1 MGNELRKKADKE
13 QHDFQMEWKRLGELI
28 NQDRKAKDI
37 ADLPEDDDEHRGNL
51 TVEEEKIIKRKIA
64 KGAWAIGKDKAQI
77 HLSQEKV
84 QSYEEAFAKIQAATG
99 ITDIEEL
106 VRRFIE
112 AEDKNFSLFNYVNQL
127 AAEIEKL
134 EHQIQ
139 EVKVEIDKY
148 RGQGANSDNQRKRIL
163 RDLEERLERTN
174 AKADNYEQQHQ
185 DSMKI
190 LNQLKSGIAGLFNKI
205 GCQTSDAIEILGTQG
220 VTESNMMQYLGIIEQ
235 RANEVLQMFAATQ
248 HGGVAT
254 LQAFLGTQGQN
265 NEQDGTP
272 TSDVKSLQTPNKTG
286 NNNTLNTNTQSK
298 SMTTTTSMQ
307 GKTVTMSDKRKTVK
321 VMPPTLDDMDNMEEN
336 DGEDDGERPLTMQE
350 LQHNMLKQINQQKQ
364 MNNMTLQQQNPNGEK
379 Q

>member
-127 AAEIEKL
+127 
-134 EHQIQ
+134 
-139 EVKVEIDKY
+139 
-148 RGQGANSDNQRKRIL
+148 
-163 RDLEERLERTN
+163 
-174 AKADNYEQQHQ
+174 
-185 DSMKI
+185 
-190 LNQLKSGIAGLFNKI
+190 
-205 GCQTSDAIEILGTQG
+205 
-220 VTESNMMQYLGIIEQ
+220 
-235 RANEVLQMFAATQ
+235 
-248 HGGVAT
+248 
-254 LQAFLGTQGQN
+254 
-265 NEQDGTP
+265 
-272 TSDVKSLQTPNKTG
+272 
-286 NNNTLNTNTQSK
+286 
-298 SMTTTTSMQ
+298 
-307 GKTVTMSDKRKTVK
+307 
-321 VMPPTLDDMDNMEEN
+321 
-336 DGEDDGERPLTMQE
+336 
-350 LQHNMLKQINQQKQ
+350 
-364 MNNMTLQQQNPNGEK
+364 
-379 Q
+379 